1 MEQENC
7 GEGELMRRN
16 FLIYHDDVDDVFLL
30 WELSLSAA
38 RGFTLLAVVGE
49 LLLLLLLFI

>member
-1 MEQENC
+1 MEQDSY
-7 GEGELMRRN
+7 GEGELMRWS